1 MVYLAQDRGQ
11 PRQGGAGH
19 QQTFQDKGLNSLY
32 SSSLWSL
39 RSHPDQILI
48 PIKLVQP
55 LYPTDFANL

>member
-1 MVYLAQDRGQ
+1 MVYLAQDREQ
-11 PRQGGAGH
+11 PRQGGGQ
-19 QQTFQDKGLNSLY
+19 QQTFQDKGLNSLH